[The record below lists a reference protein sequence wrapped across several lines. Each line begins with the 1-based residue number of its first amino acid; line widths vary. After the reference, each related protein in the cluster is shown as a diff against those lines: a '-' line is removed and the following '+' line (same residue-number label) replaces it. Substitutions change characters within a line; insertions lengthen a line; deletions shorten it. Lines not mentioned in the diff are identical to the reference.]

1 MLTNLRMELFQA
13 LFATYVFVRH
23 FRSSMLTA
31 PPQDVSRQ
39 ECRPVTK
46 EVCTKVT
53 NQVPKEECR
62 KVPREVCEQVD
73 KLLGI

>member
-1 MLTNLRMELFQA
+1 
-13 LFATYVFVRH
+13 
-23 FRSSMLTA
+23 MLTA
-31 PPQDVSRQ
+31 PSQDVSRQ

-73 KLLGI
+73 KLLSIKHLNILSRIIIFSKGSR